1 MCSPRALVAPPLPV
15 TRIGCLIEEAHSRDQ
30 RCPANYHTLIN
41 RTRVARDSISP
52 LSPAV
57 SRPPPHLPTLLPISL
72 FRTVAFSF
80 LPVFR
85 RPYHRPPTVLPPF
98 LFRFTRVVRT
108 ASVRFDSPR
117 VSRIGSFFA
126 PADCG
131 RRFRRTAHRCSQ
143 VSCETCSNSVRQSE
157 REKDRER
164 EGERER
170 ERGKRKTT
178 KHDPPSRRR
187 LKRYRRK
194 PVAMILSALAKIGAK
209 C

>member
-15 TRIGCLIEEAHSRDQ
+15 TRVGCLIEEARSRDQ

-57 SRPPPHLPTLLPISL
+57 SRSPPPNPATHFPLPYRRLLVSS
-72 FRTVAFSF
+72 RFSSP
-80 LPVFR
+80 LS
-85 RPYHRPPTVLPPF
+85 PPSYRLTPFPPSF
-98 LFRFTRVVRT
+98 YARGTHGEC
-108 ASVRFDSPR
+108 VRFDSPR
-117 VSRIGSFFA
+117 VSPIGSFFA

-157 REKDRER
+157 RERER
-164 EGERER
+164 
-170 ERGKRKTT
+170 
-178 KHDPPSRRR
+178 
-187 LKRYRRK
+187 
-194 PVAMILSALAKIGAK
+194 
-209 C
+209 